1 MCQHKVQFQK
11 KSQIK
16 EETDLMIRYALCK
29 KKERRVQNCTE
40 QGKYTPS
47 VLQNDESQNRRHY
60 SGDDQKHYPGAVS
73 RGNCCRV
80 IPVQVDSRSA
90 AKDICRVIPVECR
103 SVQDISAEQ
112 QEQEH
117 SGQCASAPDC
127 QSRFGNSGCDKCQ
140 QSDHKN
146 T

>member
-1 MCQHKVQFQK
+1 
-11 KSQIK
+11 
-16 EETDLMIRYALCK
+16 MIRYALCK
-29 KKERRVQNCTE
+29 KKERRVQSRTE
-40 QGKYTPS
+40 QGKDTPS

-146 T
+146 A